1 MRLAVKTANISTFR
15 IKSSGTAK
23 AMYQRG
29 RPLGSVRG
37 NPSWQTLL
45 ELWVGTHVDSGKQ
58 EPVGEMNLGSQN
70 YTLKSVEN
78 EKTNHPR
85 SAVLEEILI

>member
-1 MRLAVKTANISTFR
+1 MRLAVKTANLSTFR
-15 IKSSGTAK
+15 IKSSGTTK

-29 RPLGSVRG
+29 SPLGSVRG

-45 ELWVGTHVDSGKQ
+45 ELWVGTHMDSGKQ
-58 EPVGEMNLGSQN
+58 EPVEEMNVGFQN
-70 YTLKSVEN
+70 YMLKSVEN

-85 SAVLEEILI
+85 SAVLGEVLI